1 MTMRLNRGHA
11 VKPDNR
17 QNKKQPNGEQILKR
31 SKLNRPPRAKQ
42 NQKWCV
48 GQQHHKRHLHLYRLK
63 LHLESQEDA
72 QEADHEEDIVVST
85 SEQYDES
92 SMEITDMSGLDTM
105 EIRRAELRAET
116 EKLTQEIIALG
127 QENPNVI
134 DPLLLRRQKELA
146 EKSQELQDLE
156 TAA

>member
-1 MTMRLNRGHA
+1 TTKRRDDVA
-11 VKPDNR
+11 PKPRSRREAR
-17 QNKKQPNGEQILKR
+17 QQAAQKAAERRADIEALEAQQATQSEAEPNVARPATELKAA
-31 SKLNRPPRAKQ
+31 PPPISAETTP
-42 NQKWCV
+42 V
-48 GQQHHKRHLHLYRLK
+48 
-63 LHLESQEDA
+63 ESQANA
-72 QEADHEEDIVVST
+72 QEADNEEDIVVST

-146 EKSQELQDLE
+146 EKSQ
-156 TAA
+156 